1 MEESSNEAKNKVK
14 IKITSKEKEYEGIV
28 EEKVATPFGTSAHIN
43 IGKKHSGKVI
53 PIIIPAHPEY
63 AWVLPERDLT
73 LTIQGCKEALKNED
87 SRLKHYKL
95 EAVKNIQ
102 CKRFSLEDLEQILDI
117 LGWHSKNISLIK
129 KIKSAYN
136 FSKEKV

>member
-1 MEESSNEAKNKVK
+1 MEESSNGAKNKVK

-73 LTIQGCKEALKNED
+73 LTIQGCKEALKNDD
-87 SRLKHYKL
+87 SKLKHYKL
-95 EAVKNIQ
+95 EAVKNVQ
-102 CKRFSLEDLEQILDI
+102 SKRFSLADLEQVVSILCS
-117 LGWHSKNISLIK
+117 HSKNIPLARR
-129 KIKSAYN
+129 IKSAYN